1 MNWKR
6 SDKQALTSPPTVQYK
21 PYLIQAPNKD
31 WLVLHEGN
39 PDYLLGTFRTKAD
52 ATSFLNLKLAEVA

>member
-6 SDKQALTSPPTVQYK
+6 SDKQALTSPPVQYK

-39 PDYLLGTFRTKAD
+39 PDYLLGTFRNKKD
-52 ATSFLNLKLAEVA
+52 AESFLKLKLAEV